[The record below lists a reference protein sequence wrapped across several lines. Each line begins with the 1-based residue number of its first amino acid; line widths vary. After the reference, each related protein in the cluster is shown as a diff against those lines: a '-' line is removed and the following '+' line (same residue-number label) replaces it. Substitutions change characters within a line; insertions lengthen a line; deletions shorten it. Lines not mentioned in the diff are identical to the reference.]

1 MSLNGANRLGSNS
14 LTECLVFGA
23 RAGRTA
29 AAYADRAGPVG
40 ASVAAQASDEERRL
54 NTNFIDATG
63 GTERISAVRAEMH
76 VAMEEAAGI
85 FRTGTKLDAAADTVS
100 RLQQHARR
108 LKLDDRSRTFNTELP
123 SALELGYMLD
133 VAEVVL
139 RSAAQRT
146 ESRGAHQRTDY
157 PARNDEQFLVH
168 SLAHRTRDGLAR
180 IEYLPVTITKW
191 PPGERVY
198 GR

>member
-1 MSLNGANRLGSNS
+1 MGGVHTDLSGATPLSGLYAAGEVACVSLNGANRLGSNS

-23 RAGRTA
+23 RAGRAA

-76 VAMEEAAGI
+76 AAMEEAVGI

-139 RSAAQRT
+139 RSARAADRVAW
-146 ESRGAHQRTDY
+146 SA
-157 PARNDEQFLVH
+157 
-168 SLAHRTRDGLAR
+168 SAHR
-180 IEYLPVTITKW
+180 LP
-191 PPGERVY
+191 
-198 GR
+198 